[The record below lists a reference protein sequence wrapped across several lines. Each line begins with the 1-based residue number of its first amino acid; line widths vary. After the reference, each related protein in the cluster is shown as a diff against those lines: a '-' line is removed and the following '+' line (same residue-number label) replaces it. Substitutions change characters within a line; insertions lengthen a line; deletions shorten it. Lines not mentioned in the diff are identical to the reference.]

1 MQENTAEKIKEET
14 IEVPLEPEK
23 NEKTEKE
30 EVTEQKEEVTVASE
44 EQVKDKEEEL
54 NEYSEKVQK
63 RIGKLTAKMKEHERR
78 EKAALQFAES
88 AKQELANMKAQTQQ
102 IDTNYVKELENRV
115 TIQKGALETQLKQA
129 IESGDTDTQ
138 VKVQTELANLAQDNN
153 RLEYIKQ
160 EQEKQ
165 KATQQPMQQP
175 MQQPQ
180 QLMQQPQQPQ
190 QTPPDPKAL
199 AWGEKNKWFGSD
211 EPMTL
216 TAFNIHKQLIQ
227 AEGYD
232 GTSDEYYEEMDKRI
246 REQWPQKFKDGA
258 AEQQS
263 TKPSGPAVASVNR
276 NSGSAKKKSVKLTHS
291 ELAIARKLGVTPE
304 QYAKQ
309 VLKLQAGR
317 NVNTNS

>member
-1 MQENTAEKIKEET
+1 MQENTAEQIKEQET
-14 IEVPLEPEK
+14 IEVPLEQEK
-23 NEKTEKE
+23 TNKTEKA
-30 EVTEQKEEVTVASE
+30 EVTEEKEEVTVATE
-44 EQVKDKEEEL
+44 EQAKNKEEEL

-88 AKQELANMKAQTQQ
+88 AKQELYNMKAQTQQ

-129 IESGDTDTQ
+129 IESGDTETQ
-138 VKVQTELANLAQDNN
+138 VKIQTELANLAQDNN

-165 KATQQPMQQP
+165 KAPQQP

-180 QLMQQPQQPQ
+180 QP
-190 QTPPDPKAL
+190 PPDPKAL

-227 AEGYD
+227 SEGFD
-232 GTSDEYYEEMDKRI
+232 GTSDEYYEEMDKRM
-246 REQWPQKFKDGA
+246 REQWPQKFKEEA
-258 AEQQS
+258 TEQPN
-263 TKPSGPAVASVNR
+263 TKNSGPAVASVSR
-276 NSGSAKKKSVKLTHS
+276 NSGNTKKKSVKLTHS
-291 ELAIARKLGVTPE
+291 ELAIARKLGVSPE

-309 VLKLQAGR
+309 VLKLQAER

>member
-23 NEKTEKE
+23 TEKE
-30 EVTEQKEEVTVASE
+30 EVTEEKEEVTVASE

-88 AKQELANMKAQTQQ
+88 AKQELANIKAQTQQ

-165 KATQQPMQQP
+165 KAPQQP

-180 QLMQQPQQPQ
+180 QPMQQPQQP
-190 QTPPDPKAL
+190 PPDPKAL

-227 AEGYD
+227 AEGFD
-232 GTSDEYYEEMDKRI
+232 GTSDEYYEEMDKRM
-246 REQWPQKFKDGA
+246 REQWPQKFKEEA
-258 AEQQS
+258 TEQPN
-263 TKPSGPAVASVNR
+263 TKNSGPAVASVSR
-276 NSGSAKKKSVKLTHS
+276 NSGNTKKKSVKLTHS
-291 ELAIARKLGVTPE
+291 ELAIARKLGVSPE

-309 VLKLQAGR
+309 VLKLQAER

>member
-1 MQENTAEKIKEET
+1 MQENTAEQIKEQET
-14 IEVPLEPEK
+14 IEVPLEQEK
-23 NEKTEKE
+23 TNKTEKA
-30 EVTEQKEEVTVASE
+30 EVTEEKEEVTVATE
-44 EQVKDKEEEL
+44 EQTKNKEEEL

-165 KATQQPMQQP
+165 KAPQQP

-180 QLMQQPQQPQ
+180 QP
-190 QTPPDPKAL
+190 PPDPKAL

-211 EPMTL
+211 EPMPL

-227 AEGYD
+227 AEGFD
-232 GTSDEYYEEMDKRI
+232 GTSDEYYEEMDKRM
-246 REQWPQKFKDGA
+246 REQWPQKFKEEA
-258 AEQQS
+258 TEQPN
-263 TKPSGPAVASVNR
+263 T
-276 NSGSAKKKSVKLTHS
+276 KKKSVKLTHS
-291 ELAIARKLGVTPE
+291 ELAIARKLGVSPE

-309 VLKLQAGR
+309 VLKLQAER

>member
-1 MQENTAEKIKEET
+1 MQENTAEKIKEEET
-14 IEVPLEPEK
+14 IEVPIET
-23 NEKTEKE
+23 EKTKKE
-30 EVTEQKEEVTVASE
+30 EVTEEKEEVTVAAE

-88 AKQELANMKAQTQQ
+88 AKRELETMKAQTQQ
-102 IDTNYVKELENRV
+102 IDSNYVKELENRV

-129 IESGDTDTQ
+129 IESGDTETQ

-160 EQEKQ
+160 EQEKLKTPQ
-165 KATQQPMQQP
+165 QPTQQPQQP

-180 QLMQQPQQPQ
+180 TP
-190 QTPPDPKAL
+190 PPDPKAL

-227 AEGYD
+227 TEGYD
-232 GTSDEYYEEMDKRI
+232 GRSDEYYEEMDKRM
-246 REQWPQKFKDGA
+246 REQWPQKFKEEVT
-258 AEQQS
+258 EQPN
-263 TKPSGPAVASVNR
+263 TKNSGPAVASVSR
-276 NSGSAKKKSVKLTHS
+276 NSGNTKKKSVKLTHS
-291 ELAIARKLGVTPE
+291 ELAIARKLGVSPE

-309 VLKLQAGR
+309 VLKLQAER

>member
-1 MQENTAEKIKEET
+1 MQENTAEKIKQEET
-14 IEVPLEPEK
+14 IEVPLEQ
-23 NEKTEKE
+23 EKTKETEKA
-30 EVTEQKEEVTVASE
+30 EVTEEKEEVTVATE
-44 EQVKDKEEEL
+44 EQTKNKEEEL

-88 AKQELANMKAQTQQ
+88 AKQELFNMKAQTQQ

-115 TIQKGALETQLKQA
+115 TIQKGALETQLKNA
-129 IESGDTDTQ
+129 IESGDTETQ
-138 VKVQTELANLAQDNN
+138 VKIQTELANLAQDNN

-165 KATQQPMQQP
+165 KAPQQP

-180 QLMQQPQQPQ
+180 QPMQQPQQP
-190 QTPPDPKAL
+190 PPDPKAL

-227 AEGYD
+227 AEGFD
-232 GTSDEYYEEMDKRI
+232 GSSDDYYEEMDKRI
-246 REQWPQKFKDGA
+246 REQWPQKFKDEA
-258 AEQQS
+258 AEQQT
-263 TKPSGPAVASVNR
+263 TKSSGPAVASVNR
-276 NSGSAKKKSVKLTHS
+276 NSGNTKKKSVKLTSS

>member
-23 NEKTEKE
+23 TEKE
-30 EVTEQKEEVTVASE
+30 EVTEEKEEVTVASE

-102 IDTNYVKELENRV
+102 VDTNYVKELENRV
-115 TIQKGALETQLKQA
+115 TIQKGALETQLKTA

-138 VKVQTELANLAQDNN
+138 VKIQTELANLAQDNN

-165 KATQQPMQQP
+165 KTPQQP

-180 QLMQQPQQPQ
+180 QPMQQPIQQPQQP
-190 QTPPDPKAL
+190 PPDPKAL

-227 AEGYD
+227 VEGFD
-232 GTSDEYYEEMDKRI
+232 GTSDDYYEEMDKRI
-246 REQWPQKFKDGA
+246 REQWPQKFNGGA
-258 AEQQS
+258 AEQQT
-263 TKPSGPAVASVNR
+263 TKSSGPAVASVNR
-276 NSGSAKKKSVKLTHS
+276 NSGNTKKKSVKLTSS

>member
-23 NEKTEKE
+23 TEKE
-30 EVTEQKEEVTVASE
+30 EVTEEKEEVTVASE
-44 EQVKDKEEEL
+44 EQIKDKEEEL

-88 AKQELANMKAQTQQ
+88 AKQELFNMKAQTQQ

-115 TIQKGALETQLKQA
+115 TIQKGALETQLKNA
-129 IESGDTDTQ
+129 IESGDTETQ
-138 VKVQTELANLAQDNN
+138 VKIQTELANLAQDNN

-165 KATQQPMQQP
+165 KAPQQP

-180 QLMQQPQQPQ
+180 QPMQQPQQP
-190 QTPPDPKAL
+190 PPDPKAL

-227 AEGYD
+227 AEGFD
-232 GTSDEYYEEMDKRI
+232 GSSDDYYEEMDKRI
-246 REQWPQKFKDGA
+246 REQWPQKFKDEA
-258 AEQQS
+258 AEQQT
-263 TKPSGPAVASVNR
+263 TKSSGPAVASVNR
-276 NSGSAKKKSVKLTHS
+276 NSGNTKKKSVKLTSS

>member
-23 NEKTEKE
+23 TEKE
-30 EVTEQKEEVTVASE
+30 EVTEEKEEVTVASE

-102 IDTNYVKELENRV
+102 VDTNYVKELENRV
-115 TIQKGALETQLKQA
+115 TIQKGALETQLKTA

-138 VKVQTELANLAQDNN
+138 VKIQTELANLAQDNN

-165 KATQQPMQQP
+165 KAPQQPMQQPQQPMQQP

-180 QLMQQPQQPQ
+180 QP
-190 QTPPDPKAL
+190 PPDPKAL

-227 AEGYD
+227 VEGFD
-232 GTSDEYYEEMDKRI
+232 GTSDDYYEEMDKRI
-246 REQWPQKFKDGA
+246 REQWPQKFNGGA
-258 AEQQS
+258 VEQQT
-263 TKPSGPAVASVNR
+263 TKSSGPAVASVNR
-276 NSGSAKKKSVKLTHS
+276 NSGNTKKKSVKLTSS

>member
-1 MQENTAEKIKEET
+1 MQENTAEQIKEQET
-14 IEVPLEPEK
+14 IEVPLEQEK
-23 NEKTEKE
+23 TNKTEKA
-30 EVTEQKEEVTVASE
+30 EVTEEKEEVTVATE
-44 EQVKDKEEEL
+44 EQTKNKEEEL

-165 KATQQPMQQP
+165 KAPQQPI
-175 MQQPQ
+175 
-180 QLMQQPQQPQ
+180 QQPQQPIQ
-190 QTPPDPKAL
+190 QPQQPPPDPKAL

-309 VLKLQAGR
+309 VLKLQAER